1 MNYQEVIEKILDSKD
16 VTIGGGS
23 ASSIS
28 AAMAAGLSG
37 MVARLSVGKDY
48 GLTDEQYIRIAD
60 ELDELGKKLE
70 AGSVADADAYM
81 QIINAY
87 KLPKATDEEKEARKV
102 AIQAAGIAAATQPMD
117 NAKLCLDVHKL
128 CVSLKGVSNK
138 NAESDLLIGIGL
150 SALGIRGCVMNIKAN
165 LGIIKDESKVTFFN
179 EQINYFENYLLEI
192 EGK

>member
-23 ASSIS
+23 ASCIS
-28 AAMAAGLSG
+28 GAMAAGLSG

-48 GLTDEQYIRIAD
+48 GLTDEQYVKIAD

-70 AGSVADADAYM
+70 SGSVADADAYM

-87 KLPKATDEEKEARKV
+87 KLPKATDEEKEARKA
-102 AIQAAGIAAATQPMD
+102 AIQAAVVAAATQPMD
-117 NAKLCLDVHKL
+117 NAKLCLDLHKL
-128 CVSLKGVSNK
+128 CVSLKGVSNT

-165 LGIIKDESKVTFFN
+165 LGIIKDESKVAFFN
-179 EQINYFENYLLEI
+179 EQIKYFENYLTEV

>member
-1 MNYQEVIEKILDSKD
+1 MNYQEVIDKILDSKD

-28 AAMAAGLSG
+28 GAMAAGLSG

-48 GLTDEQYIRIAD
+48 GLTDEQYIKIAD

-70 AGSVADADAYM
+70 AGSVADANAYM

-87 KLPKATDEEKEARKV
+87 KLPKATDEEKEARKA
-102 AIQAAGIAAATQPMD
+102 AIQSAAVAAATQPMD
-117 NAKLCLDVHKL
+117 NAKLCLDLHKL
-128 CVSLKGVSNK
+128 CVSLKGVSNI

-165 LGIIKDESKVTFFN
+165 LGIIKDESKVAFFN
-179 EQINYFENYLLEI
+179 EQINYFENYLSEI